1 MLESLFNKNAGI
13 SPPTLLKW
21 DSNTAIFLQNLQN
34 FYNTLFYRT
43 PLVAAL
49 DCLRDKF
56 SEYPRDI
63 ILGISIIVCS
73 IPQHFLWFKN
83 YRLCW
88 FLILFLA
95 FLLLV
100 TKESMLKSTQTYCL
114 EKQPPEVFYEKGVL
128 RNFKK
133 LTGKHLYQSLFFNK
147 VAGLRLCKNCDQLE
161 KFIKIWRLSQ
171 DNLRTGNFRKKREDG
186 SLLSKLE
193 PPLQNRRAGTCDD
206 L

>member
-56 SEYPRDI
+56 SEYPRD

-133 LTGKHLYQSLFFNK
+133 ITGKHPCQSLFFNK
-147 VAGLRLCKNCDQLE
+147 VAGLRSATLLE
-161 KFIKIWRLSQ
+161 KILWHRCFPVNLVKF
-171 DNLRTGNFRKKREDG
+171 LRTPFYGT
-186 SLLSKLE
+186 
-193 PPLQNRRAGTCDD
+193 PLNDCFFGEWNKFS
-206 L
+206 